1 MTWTDRPQRNAAF
14 SGLRAGRPARR
25 TRGATAILIAAALS
39 VLATMPAAARDL
51 QDILNEGRLRVGVG
65 LYTPWAMRT
74 EDNELIGFEV
84 DVARQL
90 AADMGVRADVRALP
104 FDDLMPALERQD
116 IDIIAAGLTITP
128 QRAKH
133 ANFSNPYA
141 EGGIA
146 LATHT
151 ANTAAVTGL
160 QDLDAESYTVAVVEE
175 SVALDLAR
183 RMMPRAKIRVFDS
196 ITDASAAL
204 VAGEVDAYLEDEPV
218 PTFLALDNPQVV
230 DLPLTQPL
238 LPSPQG
244 FAVRKGDP
252 DFLAYLNAWIT
263 ARTADTFLPST
274 KRYWFE
280 TVQWRRN
287 VGRRR

>member
-1 MTWTDRPQRNAAF
+1 MIGT
-14 SGLRAGRPARR
+14 GRPRRSKAVTIARR
-25 TRGATAILIAAALS
+25 TGRGRARGAAGMLIAAALS
-39 VLATMPAAARDL
+39 VLAAAPAVARDF

-65 LYTPWAMRT
+65 LFAPWAMRND
-74 EDNELIGFEV
+74 DNELIGFEV

-90 AADMGVRADVRALP
+90 AADLGVRADVRALP
-104 FDDLMPALERQD
+104 FDDLIPALERQD

-133 ANFSNPYA
+133 VNFSNSYA

-146 LATHT
+146 IVT
-151 ANTAAVTGL
+151 NTAKTASVTSL
-160 QDLDAESYTVAVVEE
+160 EDLDDEKYTVAVVGD
-175 SVALDLAR
+175 SVALELAR
-183 RMMPRAKIRVFDS
+183 RTFPRATLRVFEAID
-196 ITDASAAL
+196 DASTAL
-204 VAGEVDAYLEDEPV
+204 VKGEVDAYLEDEPV
-218 PTFLALDNPQVV
+218 PTFLALDNPDVV
-230 DLPLTQPL
+230 DRPLTRPI

-280 TVQWRRN
+280 SVQWRRS